1 MSQEQPSSQGEIRP
15 ETPQIGIRF
24 VAMLG
29 LTGVLFLLAASH
41 PASIRAAWAEIESI
55 IQLKSTPLP
64 ASPARLSDHE
74 TEALDSM
81 TPQKQAQRLLER
93 AVNHYDG
100 AIELIDLR
108 VGGWYGHLK
117 LNPEFSGL
125 LDAAINSND
134 LRVRAAAIEIYLAAY
149 NLPKTT
155 ERALNLLDR
164 IDQDPQWRPFGLWM
178 LGALANRGVEPE
190 RLQTALFDH
199 LHDPDENTRRWTVE
213 GIALLGTNASIEPL
227 LEAFHNDA
235 SPTVRERAACGLA
248 QSGMLTKEQRMTAVP
263 EILKFTDDPALDRAT
278 QTWAFQALRDI
289 TGASLGNDPAAWRA
303 WWSAHNQG

>member
-1 MSQEQPSSQGEIRP
+1 MSPEQPNSKGELRP

-29 LTGVLFLLAASH
+29 LTAVIFLLAAAH
-41 PASIRAAWAEIESI
+41 PASIRAAWAEIERI
-55 IQLKSTPLP
+55 IQLKSAPLP
-64 ASPARLSDHE
+64 ASPARLSEHE
-74 TEALDSM
+74 SEALDSM
-81 TPQKQAQRLLER
+81 TPQKQAQLLLER
-93 AVNHYDG
+93 AINHYDG

-108 VGGWYGHLK
+108 VGGWYGQLK
-117 LNPEFSGL
+117 LDPEFNGL

-134 LRVRAAAIEIYLAAY
+134 LRVRAASIEIYLAAY
-149 NLPKTT
+149 NLPKNS
-155 ERALNLLDR
+155 ESALSLLDR
-164 IDQDPQWRPFGLWM
+164 IEQDPQWRPFGLWM

-190 RLQTALFDH
+190 RLQTALFDR

-227 LEAFHNDA
+227 LDTFHNDT
-235 SPTVRERAACGLA
+235 SPAVRERAACGLA

-263 EILKFTDDPALDRAT
+263 EILKFTDDPALDHAT

-289 TGASLGNDPAAWRA
+289 TGASIGNDPAAWRA
-303 WWSAHNQG
+303 WLSGHSQN

>member
-1 MSQEQPSSQGEIRP
+1 MTQEQPNSNGEIRP

-29 LTGVLFLLAASH
+29 LTGALFLLAASH

-55 IQLKSTPLP
+55 IELKSTPLP
-64 ASPARLSDHE
+64 ASPARLSEHE
-74 TEALDSM
+74 SEALDSM
-81 TPQKQAQRLLER
+81 TPQQQAQRLLER
-93 AVNHYDG
+93 AINHYDG

-108 VGGWYGHLK
+108 VGGWYGRLK
-117 LNPEFSGL
+117 LDPEFNGL

-134 LRVRAAAIEIYLAAY
+134 LRVRAASIEIYLAAY

-155 ERALNLLDR
+155 ESALNLLDR
-164 IDQDPQWRPFGLWM
+164 IDQDPGWRPFGLWM

-190 RLQTALFDH
+190 RLQTALFNR

-227 LEAFHNDA
+227 LDAFHNDA
-235 SPTVRERAACGLA
+235 SPTVREHAACGLA

-263 EILKFTDDPALDRAT
+263 EILKFTDDPSLDRAT
-278 QTWAFQALRDI
+278 QIWAFQALRDI
-289 TGASLGNDPAAWRA
+289 TGASIGNDSPAWRA
-303 WWSAHNQG
+303 WWSAHSQG

>member
-1 MSQEQPSSQGEIRP
+1 MSQEQPNSRGEIRP

-29 LTGVLFLLAASH
+29 LPAVLFLLAASH
-41 PASIRAAWAEIESI
+41 PASIRAAWAEIERVI
-55 IQLKSTPLP
+55 LLKSAPLP
-64 ASPARLSDHE
+64 ASPARLSEHE
-74 TEALDSM
+74 SEALDSM

-108 VGGWYGHLK
+108 VGAWYGRLK
-117 LNPEFSGL
+117 LDPEFNAL
-125 LDAAINSND
+125 LEAAINSND
-134 LRVRAAAIEIYLAAY
+134 LRVRAAAIEIYIAAY

-155 ERALNLLDR
+155 ESALNLLDR
-164 IDQDPQWRPFGLWM
+164 IDQDPKWRPFGLWM

-227 LEAFHNDA
+227 LDAFRHDA

-263 EILKFTDDPALDRAT
+263 EILKFTDDPSLDRAT
-278 QTWAFQALRDI
+278 QIWAFQALRDI
-289 TGASLGNDPAAWRA
+289 TGASIGNDSAAWRT
-303 WWSAHNQG
+303 WWSAHTQG

>member
-1 MSQEQPSSQGEIRP
+1 MSPEQPNSKGELRP

-29 LTGVLFLLAASH
+29 LTAVIFLLAAAH
-41 PASIRAAWAEIESI
+41 PASIRAAWAEIERI
-55 IQLKSTPLP
+55 IQLKSAPLP
-64 ASPARLSDHE
+64 ASPARLSEHE
-74 TEALDSM
+74 SETLDSM
-81 TPQKQAQRLLER
+81 TPQKQAQLLLER
-93 AVNHYDG
+93 AINHYDG

-108 VGGWYGHLK
+108 VGGWYGQLK
-117 LNPEFSGL
+117 LDPEFNGL

-134 LRVRAAAIEIYLAAY
+134 LRVRAASIEIYLATY
-149 NLPKTT
+149 NLPKNS
-155 ERALNLLDR
+155 ESALSLLDR
-164 IDQDPQWRPFGLWM
+164 IEQDPQWRPFGLWM

-190 RLQTALFDH
+190 RLQTALFDR

-227 LEAFHNDA
+227 LDTFHNDA
-235 SPTVRERAACGLA
+235 SPAVRERAACGLA

-263 EILKFTDDPALDRAT
+263 EILKFTDDPALDHAT

-289 TGASLGNDPAAWRA
+289 TGASIGNDPAAWRA
-303 WWSAHNQG
+303 WLSGHSQN

>member
-1 MSQEQPSSQGEIRP
+1 MSQEQPSSNGEIRP
-15 ETPQIGIRF
+15 ETPQIGVRF

-29 LTGVLFLLAASH
+29 LTGLLFLLAVSH
-41 PASIRAAWAEIESI
+41 PATIRAAWTEIESI

-64 ASPARLSDHE
+64 ASPARLSEHE
-74 TEALDSM
+74 SESLDSM
-81 TPQKQAQRLLER
+81 TPQKQAQLLLER

-100 AIELIDLR
+100 AIELIDLH
-108 VGGWYGHLK
+108 VGGWYGRLK
-117 LNPEFSGL
+117 LDPHFNGL

-155 ERALNLLDR
+155 ESALNLLDR
-164 IDQDPQWRPFGLWM
+164 INQDPQWRPFGLWM

-190 RLQTALFDH
+190 RLQTALFDR

-227 LEAFHNDA
+227 LEAFRHDA

-263 EILKFTDDPALDRAT
+263 EILKFTDDPSLDRTT
-278 QTWAFQALRDI
+278 QIWAFQALRDI
-289 TGASLGNDPAAWRA
+289 TGASIGNDSAAWRA
-303 WWSAHNQG
+303 WWSAHGQN